1 MKAGTHVRLSVS
13 AEPARWRTLPWP
25 ARAVSGENTGF
36 TAAKAATNDIYLPDY
51 P

>member
-1 MKAGTHVRLSVS
+1 
-13 AEPARWRTLPWP
+13 
-25 ARAVSGENTGF
+25 VSGENTGF